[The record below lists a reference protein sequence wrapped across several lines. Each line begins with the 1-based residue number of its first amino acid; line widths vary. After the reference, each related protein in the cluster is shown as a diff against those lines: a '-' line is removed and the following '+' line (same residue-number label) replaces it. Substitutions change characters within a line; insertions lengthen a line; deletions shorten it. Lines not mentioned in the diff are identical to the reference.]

1 MRERVFV
8 VTSEPAGWC
17 VQLADRMHRRFRTR
31 AEAFKAAARAARKSR
46 RAGRFAWV
54 KVDSTR
60 GDPRS
65 SAR

>member
-8 VTSEPAGWC
+8 VTSDTAGWC
-17 VQLADRMHRRFRTR
+17 VQVADRMNRRFRTR

-60 GDPRS
+60 DDPRS
-65 SAR
+65 ATR

>member
-8 VTSEPAGWC
+8 VTPESTGWC
-17 VQLADRMHRRFRTR
+17 VQVAERMNRRFRTS

-54 KVDSTR
+54 KVDSVK
-60 GDPRS
+60 DEPRRA
-65 SAR
+65 AR